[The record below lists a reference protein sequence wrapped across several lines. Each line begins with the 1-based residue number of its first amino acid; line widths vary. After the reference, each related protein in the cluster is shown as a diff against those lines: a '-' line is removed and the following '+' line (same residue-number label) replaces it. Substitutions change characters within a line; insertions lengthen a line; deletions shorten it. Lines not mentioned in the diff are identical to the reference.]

1 MIRSLGKSSLPM
13 AKNQS
18 KAFSNGE
25 MLIYPIEYDVTVQ
38 TCFLKIFC
46 NMQREIVGVR
56 KKETAQCCT
65 VPTM

>member
-1 MIRSLGKSSLPM
+1 M

-46 NMQREIVGVR
+46 NMQREKVGVR